1 MKKIYVIGH
10 GIMANEDKKLTTLLK
25 HDFITYCKAGKM
37 FDGGCASKVVDGGG
51 YVPVRQSSINDA
63 GAGESKAG
71 ETITSHYACSERT
84 AMFVDLKL
92 SEKMTIAKPNI
103 HKTMVQLG
111 GGAGKLYTLDGDTYV
126 YITEE
131 AVLTPLAVIQGAIDA
146 KFPDWEY
153 QIHWSLC
160 RSYAEGG
167 TDEAIFEFAKVEML
181 GGPTKLC
188 TG

>member
-10 GIMANEDKKLTTLLK
+10 GVMASEDKKLTTLLK

-37 FDGGCASKVVDGGG
+37 FDGGCAAKVVDGGG
-51 YVPVRQSSINDA
+51 YAPVHQSSKDDA

-71 ETITSHYACSERT
+71 DSIATHYACSEKM

-92 SEKMTIAKPNI
+92 SEKMQGAKANI

-131 AVLTPLAVIQGAIDA
+131 SVLTPLHVIQGAIDA
-146 KFPDWEY
+146 KFAQWEY
-153 QIHWSLC
+153 EIHWSLC
-160 RSYAEGG
+160 RSYAPGG
-167 TDEAIFEFAKVEML
+167 SDEDVFKFAAVEML

-188 TG
+188 KG